1 MQLPEPPL
9 PNNTLVQRVDDVVSL
24 ASATAVALFEKDD
37 TVQSL
42 LQQADEGLY
51 EAKRSGRNSIV
62 ITA

>member
-9 PNNTLVQRVDDVVSL
+9 PHTTLVRRVDDVVGL

-51 EAKRSGRNSIV
+51 EAQRSGPNSIV